1 MLAPVDELRCRRFPI
16 RCRHDAVSLP
26 VQRDRR
32 LYGEPFPKLLVR
44 WVARRKARDGSA
56 PGIHRRHQKREGRRC
71 RYPVL
76 EFYVPA
82 ELVQVLPLSNQMKH
96 LIVQIIHVLAE
107 LADIFLSVP
116 GR

>member
-1 MLAPVDELRCRRFPI
+1 MGSQPQGQGRISPRYPPSSPKTGREKVPV
-16 RCRHDAVSLP
+16 
-26 VQRDRR
+26 
-32 LYGEPFPKLLVR
+32 
-44 WVARRKARDGSA
+44 
-56 PGIHRRHQKREGRRC
+56 
-71 RYPVL
+71 PVL
-76 EFYVPA
+76 EFHVPA

>member
-1 MLAPVDELRCRRFPI
+1 VPV
-16 RCRHDAVSLP
+16 
-26 VQRDRR
+26 
-32 LYGEPFPKLLVR
+32 
-44 WVARRKARDGSA
+44 
-56 PGIHRRHQKREGRRC
+56 
-71 RYPVL
+71 PVL

-96 LIVQIIHVLAE
+96 MIVQIIHVLAE